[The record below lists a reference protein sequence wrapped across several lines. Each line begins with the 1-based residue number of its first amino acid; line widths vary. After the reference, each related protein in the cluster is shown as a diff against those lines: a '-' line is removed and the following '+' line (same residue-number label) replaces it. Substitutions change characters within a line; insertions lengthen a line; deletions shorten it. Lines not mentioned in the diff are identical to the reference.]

1 MTEKLTDLTMIE
13 ARSLLRDKKI
23 SATELTRAYIDNME
37 KYRGLN
43 AFVTETPDLALKQ
56 AEDSD
61 KRIADGSAREL
72 EGLPL
77 AIKDLYCTKGV
88 RTTASSKMLE
98 NFVPQYESTVTSK
111 LFDAGVVMLGK
122 TSMDE
127 FAMGSTNLTSYFGEV
142 KNPYKRNGEDLVPG
156 GSSGGSA
163 SAVASGQAIAAT
175 GSDTGGSIRQPASF
189 CGLVGMKPTYGR
201 ASRYGMVA
209 FASSLDCPGPIT
221 RTVADSALFLN
232 IISGLDAND
241 PTTAPKPVED
251 WTKVL
256 GDSIKGLRVGIPS
269 EYKSDKLNPQ
279 VQKLWDERAEDL
291 KKLGAEIVEISLP
304 HTKYSLPVYYIIAP
318 AEASSNL
325 SRYDGV
331 KYGYRTTSPF
341 KSLDEMYELTRTEGF
356 GAEVKKRLLIGSTIL
371 TEEFYERS
379 YLKALKTRRLICED
393 FDRAYEK
400 VDVILTPSTT
410 GSAFS
415 KNDKLSPLD
424 IYLNDVYTVGA
435 SLAGLPSI
443 SIPVGRDSN
452 GLPLGLQLIGRKF
465 DEATVYK
472 FAHHLEAVSQ
482 FNNTPS
488 FVMGN
493 KE

>member
-1 MTEKLTDLTMIE
+1 MKLTDLTITQ
-13 ARSLLRDKKI
+13 AKDLLKKKEI
-23 SATELTRAYIDNME
+23 SAVELTKAYIENMS
-37 KYRGLN
+37 KYKNLN
-43 AFVTETPDLALKQ
+43 AFVTETPEVALESAK
-56 AEDSD
+56 
-61 KRIADGSAREL
+61 IADDNIAKDKAREL
-72 EGLPL
+72 EGIPL

-98 NFVPQYESTVTSK
+98 NFVPEYESTVSK
-111 LFDAGVVMLGK
+111 KLLDAGISMLGK

-163 SAVASGQAIAAT
+163 SAVASGMAMAAT
-175 GSDTGGSIRQPASF
+175 GSDTGGSIRQPSSF

-221 RTVADSALFLN
+221 RTVADSALFLKV
-232 IISGLDAND
+232 ISGLDEKD
-241 PTTAPKPVED
+241 PTTAPREVID
-251 WTKVL
+251 WTEVL
-256 GDSIKGLRVGIPS
+256 GQSVKGLKVGIPA
-269 EYKSDKLNPQ
+269 EYKSDKLNPE

-291 KKLGAEIVEISLP
+291 KKLGAEVVEISLP

-331 KYGYRTTSPF
+331 KYGYRTSSPF

-379 YLKALKTRRLICED
+379 YLKALKTRRLICND
-393 FDRAYEK
+393 FDEAFK
-400 VDVILTPSTT
+400 QVDVILTPSTT
-410 GSAFS
+410 GAAFS

-424 IYLNDVYTVGA
+424 IYLNDVYTVGS

-443 SIPVGRDSN
+443 SIPVGKDKN
-452 GLPLGLQLIGRKF
+452 GLPLGLQVIGRKF

-472 FAHHLEAVSQ
+472 FAYQIEFISQ
-482 FNNTPS
+482 FDNTPS
-488 FVMGN
+488 KVMG
-493 KE
+493 E

>member
-1 MTEKLTDLTMIE
+1 MKLTDLTITQ
-13 ARSLLRDKKI
+13 AKDLLKKKEI
-23 SATELTRAYIDNME
+23 SAVELTKAYIENMS
-37 KYRGLN
+37 KYKNLN
-43 AFVTETPDLALKQ
+43 AFVTETPEIALETAK
-56 AEDSD
+56 
-61 KRIADGSAREL
+61 IADDNIAKDKAREL
-72 EGLPL
+72 EGIPL

-98 NFVPQYESTVTSK
+98 NFIPEYESTVSK
-111 LFDAGVVMLGK
+111 KLLDAGISMLGK

-163 SAVASGQAIAAT
+163 SAVASGMAMAAT
-175 GSDTGGSIRQPASF
+175 GSDTGGSIRQPSSF

-221 RTVADSALFLN
+221 RTVADSALFLKV
-232 IISGLDAND
+232 ISGLDEKD
-241 PTTAPKPVED
+241 PTTAPREVID
-251 WTKVL
+251 WTEVL
-256 GDSIKGLRVGIPS
+256 GQSVKGLKVGIPA
-269 EYKSDKLNPQ
+269 EYKSDKLNPE

-291 KKLGAEIVEISLP
+291 KKLGAEVVEISLP

-331 KYGYRTTSPF
+331 KYGYRTSSPF

-379 YLKALKTRRLICED
+379 YLKALKTRRLICND
-393 FDRAYEK
+393 FDEAFK
-400 VDVILTPSTT
+400 QVDVILTPSTT
-410 GSAFS
+410 GAAFS

-424 IYLNDVYTVGA
+424 IYLNDVYTVGS

-443 SIPVGRDSN
+443 SIPVGKDKN
-452 GLPLGLQLIGRKF
+452 GLPLGLQVIGRKF
-465 DEATVYK
+465 DEAIVYK
-472 FAHHLEAVSQ
+472 FAYQIEFISQ
-482 FNNTPS
+482 FDNTPS
-488 FVMGN
+488 KVMG
-493 KE
+493 E

>member
-1 MTEKLTDLTMIE
+1 MKLTDLTITQ
-13 ARSLLRDKKI
+13 AKDLLNKKEI
-23 SATELTRAYIDNME
+23 SAVELTKAFISNME
-37 KYRGLN
+37 KYKGLN
-43 AFVTETPDLALKQ
+43 AFVTETPEIALKQ
-56 AEDSD
+56 AKVADENIAQD
-61 KRIADGSAREL
+61 KAREL
-72 EGLPL
+72 EGIPL
-77 AIKDLYCTKGV
+77 TIKDLYCTKGV

-98 NFVPQYESTVTSK
+98 NFVPEYESTVSRK
-111 LFDAGVVMLGK
+111 LLEAGITMLGK

-163 SAVASGQAIAAT
+163 SAVASGCAMAAT

-209 FASSLDCPGPIT
+209 FSSSLDCPGPIT
-221 RTVADSALFLN
+221 RTVADSALFLKV
-232 IISGLDAND
+232 ISGLDEKD
-241 PTTAPKPVED
+241 PTTAPREVVD

-256 GDSIKGLRVGIPS
+256 GQSVKGLKIGIPE
-269 EYKSDKLNPQ
+269 EYKSDKLNLE

-291 KKLGAEIVEISLP
+291 RKMGAEIINISLP

-325 SRYDGV
+325 ARYDGV
-331 KYGYRTTSPF
+331 KYGYRTSSPYH
-341 KSLDEMYELTRTEGF
+341 SLDEMYELTRTEGF

-379 YLKALKTRRLICED
+379 YLKALKTRRLICEE
-393 FDRAYEK
+393 FEEAFKK

-410 GSAFS
+410 GAAFS

-424 IYLNDVYTVGA
+424 VYLNDVYTVGS
-435 SLAGLPSI
+435 SLAGLPSM
-443 SIPVGRDSN
+443 SVPVGKDKN
-452 GLPLGLQLIGRKF
+452 GLPLGLQIMGRKF
-465 DEATVYK
+465 DEETVYK
-472 FAHHLEAVSQ
+472 VGYQLELISQ
-482 FNNTPS
+482 FDNTPS
-488 FVMGN
+488 KVMG
-493 KE
+493 E

>member
-1 MTEKLTDLTMIE
+1 MKLTDLTITQ
-13 ARSLLRDKKI
+13 AKDLLKKKEI
-23 SATELTRAYIDNME
+23 SAVELTKAYIENML
-37 KYRGLN
+37 KYKNLN
-43 AFVTETPDLALKQ
+43 AFVTETPEIALESAK
-56 AEDSD
+56 
-61 KRIADGSAREL
+61 IADDNIAKDKAREL
-72 EGLPL
+72 EGIPL

-98 NFVPQYESTVTSK
+98 NFVPEYESTVSK
-111 LFDAGVVMLGK
+111 KLLDAGISMLGK

-163 SAVASGQAIAAT
+163 SAVASGMAMAAT
-175 GSDTGGSIRQPASF
+175 GSDTGGSIRQPSSF

-221 RTVADSALFLN
+221 RTVADSALFLKV
-232 IISGLDAND
+232 ISGLDEKD
-241 PTTAPKPVED
+241 PTTAPREVID
-251 WTKVL
+251 WTEVL
-256 GDSIKGLRVGIPS
+256 GQSVKGLKVGIPA
-269 EYKSDKLNPQ
+269 EYKSDKLNPE

-291 KKLGAEIVEISLP
+291 KKLGAEVVEISLP

-331 KYGYRTTSPF
+331 KYGYRTSSPF

-379 YLKALKTRRLICED
+379 YLKALKTRRLICND
-393 FDRAYEK
+393 FDEAFK
-400 VDVILTPSTT
+400 QVDVILTPSTT
-410 GSAFS
+410 GAAFS

-424 IYLNDVYTVGA
+424 IYLNDVYTVGS

-443 SIPVGRDSN
+443 SIPVGKDKN
-452 GLPLGLQLIGRKF
+452 GLPLGLQVIGRKF

-472 FAHHLEAVSQ
+472 FAYQIEFISQ
-482 FNNTPS
+482 FDNTPS
-488 FVMGN
+488 KVMG
-493 KE
+493 E

>member
-1 MTEKLTDLTMIE
+1 MKLTDLTITQ
-13 ARSLLRDKKI
+13 AKDLLKKKEI
-23 SATELTRAYIDNME
+23 SAVELTKAYIENMS
-37 KYRGLN
+37 KYKKLN
-43 AFVTETPDLALKQ
+43 AFVTETPEIALESAK
-56 AEDSD
+56 
-61 KRIADGSAREL
+61 IADDNIAKDKAREL
-72 EGLPL
+72 EGIPL

-98 NFVPQYESTVTSK
+98 NFVPEYESTVSK
-111 LFDAGVVMLGK
+111 KLLDAGISMLGK

-163 SAVASGQAIAAT
+163 SAVASGMAMAAT
-175 GSDTGGSIRQPASF
+175 GSDTGGSIRQPSSF

-221 RTVADSALFLN
+221 RTVADSALFLKV
-232 IISGLDAND
+232 ISGLDEKD
-241 PTTAPKPVED
+241 PTTAPREVID
-251 WTKVL
+251 WTEVL
-256 GDSIKGLRVGIPS
+256 GQSIKGLKVGIPA
-269 EYKSDKLNPQ
+269 EYKSDKLNPE

-291 KKLGAEIVEISLP
+291 KKLGAEVVEISLP

-331 KYGYRTTSPF
+331 KYGYRTSSPF

-379 YLKALKTRRLICED
+379 YLKALKTRRLICND
-393 FDRAYEK
+393 FDEAFK
-400 VDVILTPSTT
+400 QVDVILTPSTT
-410 GSAFS
+410 GAAFS

-424 IYLNDVYTVGA
+424 IYLNDVYTVGS

-443 SIPVGRDSN
+443 SIPVGKDKN
-452 GLPLGLQLIGRKF
+452 GLPLGLQVIGRKF

-472 FAHHLEAVSQ
+472 FAYQIEFISQ
-482 FNNTPS
+482 FDNTPS
-488 FVMGN
+488 KVMG
-493 KE
+493 E

>member
-1 MTEKLTDLTMIE
+1 MTEKLTDLSMTQ
-13 ARSLLRDKKI
+13 AHDLLRKREI
-23 SATELTRAYIDNME
+23 SATELTKAYIANME
-37 KYRGLN
+37 KYRDLN
-43 AFVTETPDLALKQ
+43 AFVTETADLALKQ
-56 AEDSD
+56 ACDSD
-61 KRIADGSAREL
+61 KHFADGSAREL

-98 NFVPQYESTVTSK
+98 NFVPQYESTVTEK
-111 LFDAGVVMLGK
+111 LFDAGAVMVGK
-122 TSMDE
+122 TSLDE

-201 ASRYGMVA
+201 ASRYGIVA

-221 RTVADSALFLN
+221 RTVADSALFLKV
-232 IISGLDAND
+232 IAGLDAND
-241 PTTAPKPVED
+241 PTTAPKPVD
-251 WTKVL
+251 DYTKVL
-256 GDSIKGLRVGIPS
+256 GESIKGLKIGIPA
-269 EYKSDKLNPQ
+269 EYKSDKLNPE

-291 KKLGAEIVEISLP
+291 RKLGAEIVEISLP

-379 YLKALKTRRLICED
+379 YLKALKTRHIICDE
-393 FDRAYEK
+393 FNEAFKK
-400 VDVILTPSTT
+400 VDVILTPTTT
-410 GSAFS
+410 GAAFS
-415 KNDKLSPLD
+415 KNDKLTPLEV
-424 IYLNDVYTVGA
+424 YLNDVYTVGA
-435 SLAGLPSI
+435 DLAGIPAI

-452 GLPLGLQLIGRKF
+452 GLPLGLQIMGRRF
-465 DEATVYK
+465 DESTVYK
-472 FAHHLEAVSQ
+472 FAHQLEAISQ

-488 FVMGN
+488 FVMGDN
-493 KE
+493 K

>member
-1 MTEKLTDLTMIE
+1 MKLTDLTITQ
-13 ARSLLRDKKI
+13 AKDLLKKKEI
-23 SATELTRAYIDNME
+23 SAVELTKAYIENMS
-37 KYRGLN
+37 KYKKLN
-43 AFVTETPDLALKQ
+43 AFVTETPEIALESAK
-56 AEDSD
+56 
-61 KRIADGSAREL
+61 IADDNIAKDKAREL
-72 EGLPL
+72 EGIPL

-98 NFVPQYESTVTSK
+98 NFVPEYESTVSK
-111 LFDAGVVMLGK
+111 KLLDAGISMLGK

-163 SAVASGQAIAAT
+163 SAVASGMAMAAT
-175 GSDTGGSIRQPASF
+175 GSDTGGSIRQPSSF

-221 RTVADSALFLN
+221 RTVADSALFLKV
-232 IISGLDAND
+232 ISGLDEKD
-241 PTTAPKPVED
+241 PTTAPREVID
-251 WTKVL
+251 WTEVL
-256 GDSIKGLRVGIPS
+256 GQSVKGLKVGIPA
-269 EYKSDKLNPQ
+269 EYKSDKLNPE

-291 KKLGAEIVEISLP
+291 KKLGAEVVEISLP

-331 KYGYRTTSPF
+331 KYGYRTSSPF

-379 YLKALKTRRLICED
+379 YLKALKTRRLICND
-393 FDRAYEK
+393 FDEAFK
-400 VDVILTPSTT
+400 QVDVILTPSTT
-410 GSAFS
+410 GAAFS

-424 IYLNDVYTVGA
+424 IYLNDVYTVGS

-443 SIPVGRDSN
+443 SIPVGKDKN
-452 GLPLGLQLIGRKF
+452 GLPLGLQVIGRKF

-472 FAHHLEAVSQ
+472 FAYQIEFISQ
-482 FNNTPS
+482 FDNTPS
-488 FVMGN
+488 KVMG
-493 KE
+493 E

>member
-1 MTEKLTDLTMIE
+1 MKLTDLTITQ
-13 ARSLLRDKKI
+13 AKDLLKKKEI
-23 SATELTRAYIDNME
+23 SAVELTKAYIENMS
-37 KYRGLN
+37 KYKNLN
-43 AFVTETPDLALKQ
+43 AFVTETPEIALESAK
-56 AEDSD
+56 
-61 KRIADGSAREL
+61 IADDNIAKDKAREL
-72 EGLPL
+72 EGIPL
-77 AIKDLYCTKGV
+77 AMKDLYCTKGV

-98 NFVPQYESTVTSK
+98 NFVPEYESTVSK
-111 LFDAGVVMLGK
+111 KLLDAGISMLGK

-163 SAVASGQAIAAT
+163 SAVASGMAMAAT
-175 GSDTGGSIRQPASF
+175 GSDTGGSIRQPSSF

-221 RTVADSALFLN
+221 RTVADSALFLKV
-232 IISGLDAND
+232 ISGLDEKD
-241 PTTAPKPVED
+241 PTTAPREVID
-251 WTKVL
+251 WTEVL
-256 GDSIKGLRVGIPS
+256 GQSVKGLKVGIPA
-269 EYKSDKLNPQ
+269 EYKSDKLNPE

-291 KKLGAEIVEISLP
+291 KKLGAEVVEISLP

-331 KYGYRTTSPF
+331 KYGYRTSSPF

-379 YLKALKTRRLICED
+379 YLKALKTRRLICND
-393 FDRAYEK
+393 FDEAFK
-400 VDVILTPSTT
+400 QVDVILTPSTT
-410 GSAFS
+410 GAAFS

-424 IYLNDVYTVGA
+424 IYLNDVYTVGS

-443 SIPVGRDSN
+443 SIPVGKDKN
-452 GLPLGLQLIGRKF
+452 GLPLGLQVIGRKF

-472 FAHHLEAVSQ
+472 FAYQIEFISQ
-482 FNNTPS
+482 FDNTPS
-488 FVMGN
+488 KVMG
-493 KE
+493 E

>member
-1 MTEKLTDLTMIE
+1 MKLTDLTITQ
-13 ARSLLRDKKI
+13 AKDLLKKKEI
-23 SATELTRAYIDNME
+23 SAVELTNAYIDNMQ
-37 KYRGLN
+37 KYKELN
-43 AFVTETPDLALKQ
+43 AFVTETPELALEQ
-56 AEDSD
+56 AKVADENIARD
-61 KRIADGSAREL
+61 KAREL
-72 EGLPL
+72 EGIPM

-98 NFVPQYESTVTSK
+98 NFVPEYESTVSK
-111 LFDAGVVMLGK
+111 KLLDAGITMLGK

-163 SAVASGQAIAAT
+163 SAVASGCAMAAT

-209 FASSLDCPGPIT
+209 FSSSLDCPGPIT
-221 RTVADSALFLN
+221 RTVADSALFLKV
-232 IISGLDAND
+232 ISGLDEKD
-241 PTTAPKPVED
+241 PTTAPREVID

-256 GDSIKGLRVGIPS
+256 GSSIKGLKIGIPE
-269 EYKSDKLNPQ
+269 EYKSDKLNPE

-291 KKLGAEIVEISLP
+291 KKLGAEIVNISLP

-325 SRYDGV
+325 ARYDGV
-331 KYGYRTTSPF
+331 KYGYRTSSPYH
-341 KSLDEMYELTRTEGF
+341 SLDEMYELTRTEGF

-379 YLKALKTRRLICED
+379 YLKALKTRRIICEE
-393 FDRAYEK
+393 FEEAFKK

-410 GSAFS
+410 GAAFS
-415 KNDKLSPLD
+415 KNDKLSPLEV
-424 IYLNDVYTVGA
+424 YLNDIYTVGS
-435 SLAGLPSI
+435 SLAGLPSM
-443 SIPVGRDSN
+443 SIPVGKDKN
-452 GLPLGLQLIGRKF
+452 GLPLGLQIMGRKF
-465 DEATVYK
+465 DEETVYK
-472 FAHHLEAVSQ
+472 VASQLELISQ
-482 FNNTPS
+482 FDNTPS
-488 FVMGN
+488 KVMG
-493 KE
+493 E

>member
-1 MTEKLTDLTMIE
+1 MKLTDLTITQ
-13 ARSLLRDKKI
+13 AKDLLKKKEI
-23 SATELTRAYIDNME
+23 SAVELAKAYIENMS
-37 KYRGLN
+37 KYKNLN
-43 AFVTETPDLALKQ
+43 AFVTETPEIALESAK
-56 AEDSD
+56 
-61 KRIADGSAREL
+61 IADDNIAKDKAREL
-72 EGLPL
+72 EGIPL

-98 NFVPQYESTVTSK
+98 NFVPEYESTVSK
-111 LFDAGVVMLGK
+111 KLLDAGISMLGK

-163 SAVASGQAIAAT
+163 SAVASGMAMAAT
-175 GSDTGGSIRQPASF
+175 GSDTGGSIRQPSSF

-221 RTVADSALFLN
+221 RTVADSALFLKV
-232 IISGLDAND
+232 ISGLDEKD
-241 PTTAPKPVED
+241 PTTAPREVID
-251 WTKVL
+251 WTEVL
-256 GDSIKGLRVGIPS
+256 GQSIKGLKVGIPA
-269 EYKSDKLNPQ
+269 EYKSDKLNPE

-291 KKLGAEIVEISLP
+291 KKLGAEVVEISLP

-331 KYGYRTTSPF
+331 KYGYRTSSPF

-379 YLKALKTRRLICED
+379 YLKALKTRRLICND
-393 FDRAYEK
+393 FDEAFK
-400 VDVILTPSTT
+400 QVDVILTPSTT
-410 GSAFS
+410 GAAFS

-424 IYLNDVYTVGA
+424 IYLNDVYTVGS

-443 SIPVGRDSN
+443 SIPVGKDKN
-452 GLPLGLQLIGRKF
+452 GLPLGLQVIGRKF

-472 FAHHLEAVSQ
+472 FAYQIEFISQ
-482 FNNTPS
+482 FDNTPS
-488 FVMGN
+488 KVMG
-493 KE
+493 E

>member
-1 MTEKLTDLTMIE
+1 MKLTDLTI
-13 ARSLLRDKKI
+13 ANAKKLLLNKEI
-23 SATELTRAYIDNME
+23 SAVELTEAYIKNME
-37 KYRGLN
+37 KYSYLN
-43 AFVTETPDLALKQ
+43 AYVTSTPGIALEQ
-56 AEDSD
+56 AKISD
-61 KRIADGSAREL
+61 DNIAKGKAREL
-72 EGLPL
+72 EGIPL

-98 NFVPQYESTVTSK
+98 NFIPQYESTVSQK
-111 LFDAGVVMLGK
+111 LLDAGISMLGK

-142 KNPYKRNGEDLVPG
+142 KNPYKRNGQDLVPG

-163 SAVASGQAIAAT
+163 AAVASGCAMAAT

-221 RTVADSALFLN
+221 RSVEDSALFLKV
-232 IISGLDAND
+232 IAGLDEKD
-241 PTTAPKPVED
+241 PTTAPKEVVD

-256 GDSIKGLRVGIPS
+256 GTSIKGLRVGIPL
-269 EYKSDKLNPQ
+269 EYKSDKLNPE

-291 KKLGAEIVEISLP
+291 KKLGAEVVEISLP
-304 HTKYSLPVYYIIAP
+304 NTKYSLPVYYIIAP

-341 KSLDEMYELTRTEGF
+341 HSLDEMYELTRTEGF

-379 YLKALKTRRLICED
+379 YLKALKTRHLICND
-393 FDRAYEK
+393 FDEAFKK

-410 GSAFS
+410 GAAFS

-424 IYLNDVYTVGA
+424 VYLNDVYTVGA

-443 SIPVGRDSN
+443 SVPVGKDKN
-452 GLPLGLQLIGRKF
+452 GLPLGLQIIGKKF
-465 DEATVYK
+465 DEENVFK
-472 FAHHLEAVSQ
+472 FASQLELVSN
-482 FNNTPS
+482 FDNTPS
-488 FVMGN
+488 KVMG
-493 KE
+493 E

>member
-1 MTEKLTDLTMIE
+1 MKLTDLTITQ
-13 ARSLLRDKKI
+13 AKDLLKKKEI
-23 SATELTRAYIDNME
+23 SAVELTKAYIENMS
-37 KYRGLN
+37 KYKNLN
-43 AFVTETPDLALKQ
+43 AFVTETPEIALESAK
-56 AEDSD
+56 
-61 KRIADGSAREL
+61 IADDNIAKDKAREL
-72 EGLPL
+72 EGIPL

-98 NFVPQYESTVTSK
+98 NFVPEYESTVSK
-111 LFDAGVVMLGK
+111 KLLDAGISMLGK

-163 SAVASGQAIAAT
+163 SAVASGMAMAAT
-175 GSDTGGSIRQPASF
+175 GSDTGGSIRQPSSF

-221 RTVADSALFLN
+221 RTVADSALFLK
-232 IISGLDAND
+232 IISGLDEKD
-241 PTTAPKPVED
+241 PTTAPREVID
-251 WTKVL
+251 WTEVL
-256 GDSIKGLRVGIPS
+256 GQSVKGLKVGIPA
-269 EYKSDKLNPQ
+269 EYKSDKLNPE

-291 KKLGAEIVEISLP
+291 KKLGAEVVEISLP

-331 KYGYRTTSPF
+331 KYGYRTSSPF

-379 YLKALKTRRLICED
+379 YLKALKTRRLICND
-393 FDRAYEK
+393 FDEAFK
-400 VDVILTPSTT
+400 QVDVILTPSTT
-410 GSAFS
+410 GAAFS

-424 IYLNDVYTVGA
+424 IYLNDVYTVGS

-443 SIPVGRDSN
+443 SIPVGKDKN
-452 GLPLGLQLIGRKF
+452 GLPLGLQVIGRKF

-472 FAHHLEAVSQ
+472 FAYQIEFISQ
-482 FNNTPS
+482 FDNTPS
-488 FVMGN
+488 KVMG
-493 KE
+493 E

>member
-1 MTEKLTDLTMIE
+1 MKLTDLTITQ
-13 ARSLLRDKKI
+13 AKDLLKKKEI
-23 SATELTRAYIDNME
+23 SAVELTKAYIENMS
-37 KYRGLN
+37 KYKSLN
-43 AFVTETPDLALKQ
+43 AFVTETPEIALESAK
-56 AEDSD
+56 
-61 KRIADGSAREL
+61 IADDNIAKDKAREL
-72 EGLPL
+72 EGIPL

-98 NFVPQYESTVTSK
+98 NFVPEYESTVSK
-111 LFDAGVVMLGK
+111 KLLDAGISMLGK

-163 SAVASGQAIAAT
+163 SAVASGMAMAAT
-175 GSDTGGSIRQPASF
+175 GSDTGGSIRQPSSF

-221 RTVADSALFLN
+221 RTVADSALFLKV
-232 IISGLDAND
+232 ISGLDEKD
-241 PTTAPKPVED
+241 PTTAPREVID
-251 WTKVL
+251 WTEVL
-256 GDSIKGLRVGIPS
+256 GQSVKGLKVGIPA
-269 EYKSDKLNPQ
+269 EYKSDKLNPE

-291 KKLGAEIVEISLP
+291 KKLGAEVVEISLP

-331 KYGYRTTSPF
+331 KYGYRTSSPF

-379 YLKALKTRRLICED
+379 YLKALKTRRLICND
-393 FDRAYEK
+393 FDEAFK
-400 VDVILTPSTT
+400 QVDVILTPSTT
-410 GSAFS
+410 GAAFS

-424 IYLNDVYTVGA
+424 IYLNDVYTVGS

-443 SIPVGRDSN
+443 SIPVGKDKN
-452 GLPLGLQLIGRKF
+452 GLPLGLQVIGRKF

-472 FAHHLEAVSQ
+472 FAYQIEFISQ
-482 FNNTPS
+482 FDNTPS
-488 FVMGN
+488 KVMG
-493 KE
+493 E

>member
-1 MTEKLTDLTMIE
+1 
-13 ARSLLRDKKI
+13 
-23 SATELTRAYIDNME
+23 
-37 KYRGLN
+37 
-43 AFVTETPDLALKQ
+43 
-56 AEDSD
+56 
-61 KRIADGSAREL
+61 
-72 EGLPL
+72 
-77 AIKDLYCTKGV
+77 
-88 RTTASSKMLE
+88 
-98 NFVPQYESTVTSK
+98 
-111 LFDAGVVMLGK
+111 
-122 TSMDE
+122 
-127 FAMGSTNLTSYFGEV
+127 MGSTNLTSYFGEV
-142 KNPYKRNGEDLVPG
+142 KNPYKRNGQDLVPG

-163 SAVASGQAIAAT
+163 TAVASGCAMAAT

-221 RTVADSALFLN
+221 RSVEDSALFLKV
-232 IISGLDAND
+232 IAGLDEKD
-241 PTTAPKPVED
+241 PTTAPKEVVD

-256 GDSIKGLRVGIPS
+256 GTSIKGLRVGIPL
-269 EYKSDKLNPQ
+269 EYKSDKLNPE

-291 KKLGAEIVEISLP
+291 KKLGAEVVEISLP
-304 HTKYSLPVYYIIAP
+304 NTKYSLPVYYIIAP

-341 KSLDEMYELTRTEGF
+341 HSLDEMYELTRTEGF

-379 YLKALKTRRLICED
+379 YLKALKTRHLICND
-393 FDRAYEK
+393 FDEAFKK

-410 GSAFS
+410 GAAFS

-424 IYLNDVYTVGA
+424 VYLNDVYTVGA

-443 SIPVGRDSN
+443 SVPVGKDKN
-452 GLPLGLQLIGRKF
+452 GLPLGLQIIGKKF
-465 DEATVYK
+465 DEENVFK
-472 FAHHLEAVSQ
+472 FASQLELVSN
-482 FNNTPS
+482 FDNTPS
-488 FVMGN
+488 KVMG
-493 KE
+493 E

>member
-1 MTEKLTDLTMIE
+1 MKLTDLTITQ
-13 ARSLLRDKKI
+13 AKDLLKKKEI
-23 SATELTRAYIDNME
+23 SAVELTKAYIENMS
-37 KYRGLN
+37 KYKKLN
-43 AFVTETPDLALKQ
+43 AFVTETPEIALESAK
-56 AEDSD
+56 
-61 KRIADGSAREL
+61 IADDNIAKDKAREL
-72 EGLPL
+72 EGIPL

-98 NFVPQYESTVTSK
+98 NFVPEYESTVSK
-111 LFDAGVVMLGK
+111 KLLDAGISMLGK

-163 SAVASGQAIAAT
+163 SAVASGKAMAAT
-175 GSDTGGSIRQPASF
+175 GSDTGGSIRQPSSF

-221 RTVADSALFLN
+221 RTVADSALFLKV
-232 IISGLDAND
+232 ISGLDEKD
-241 PTTAPKPVED
+241 PTTAPREVID
-251 WTKVL
+251 WTEVL
-256 GDSIKGLRVGIPS
+256 GQSVKGLKVGIPA
-269 EYKSDKLNPQ
+269 EYKSDKLNPE

-291 KKLGAEIVEISLP
+291 KKLGAEVVEISLP

-331 KYGYRTTSPF
+331 KYGYRTSSPF

-379 YLKALKTRRLICED
+379 YLKALKTRRLICND
-393 FDRAYEK
+393 FDEAFK
-400 VDVILTPSTT
+400 QVDVILTPSTT
-410 GSAFS
+410 GAAFS

-424 IYLNDVYTVGA
+424 IYLNDVYTVGS

-443 SIPVGRDSN
+443 SIPVGKDKN
-452 GLPLGLQLIGRKF
+452 GLPLGLQVIGRKF

-472 FAHHLEAVSQ
+472 FAYQIEFISQ
-482 FNNTPS
+482 FDNTPS
-488 FVMGN
+488 KVMG
-493 KE
+493 E

>member
-1 MTEKLTDLTMIE
+1 MKLTDLTITQ
-13 ARSLLRDKKI
+13 AKDLLKKKEI
-23 SATELTRAYIDNME
+23 SAVELTKAYIENMS
-37 KYRGLN
+37 KYKKLN
-43 AFVTETPDLALKQ
+43 AFVTETPEIALESAK
-56 AEDSD
+56 
-61 KRIADGSAREL
+61 IADDNIAKDKAREL
-72 EGLPL
+72 EGIPL

-98 NFVPQYESTVTSK
+98 NFVPEYESTVSK
-111 LFDAGVVMLGK
+111 KLLDAGISMLGK

-163 SAVASGQAIAAT
+163 SAVASGMAMAAT
-175 GSDTGGSIRQPASF
+175 GSDTGGSIRQPSSF

-221 RTVADSALFLN
+221 RTVADSALFLKV
-232 IISGLDAND
+232 ISGLDEKD
-241 PTTAPKPVED
+241 PTTAPREVID
-251 WTKVL
+251 WTEVL
-256 GDSIKGLRVGIPS
+256 GQSVKGLKVGIPA
-269 EYKSDKLNPQ
+269 EYKSDKLNPE

-331 KYGYRTTSPF
+331 KYGYRTSSPF

-379 YLKALKTRRLICED
+379 YLKALKTRRLICND
-393 FDRAYEK
+393 FDEAFK
-400 VDVILTPSTT
+400 QVDVILTPSTT
-410 GSAFS
+410 GAAFS

-424 IYLNDVYTVGA
+424 IYLNDVYTVGS

-443 SIPVGRDSN
+443 SIPVGKDKN
-452 GLPLGLQLIGRKF
+452 GLPLGLQVIGRKF

-472 FAHHLEAVSQ
+472 FAYQIEFISQ
-482 FNNTPS
+482 FDNTPS
-488 FVMGN
+488 KVMG
-493 KE
+493 E

>member
-1 MTEKLTDLTMIE
+1 MKLTDLTITQ
-13 ARSLLRDKKI
+13 AKDLLKKKEI
-23 SATELTRAYIDNME
+23 SATELTQAYIDNME

-43 AFVTETPDLALKQ
+43 VYVTETPEIALAQ
-56 AEDSD
+56 AKVADENIAKD
-61 KRIADGSAREL
+61 KAREL
-72 EGLPL
+72 EGIPV

-98 NFVPQYESTVTSK
+98 NFVPEYESTVSK
-111 LFDAGVVMLGK
+111 KLLDAGICMLGK

-163 SAVASGQAIAAT
+163 SAVASGMAIAAT

-189 CGLVGMKPTYGR
+189 CGVVGMKPTYGR
-201 ASRYGMVA
+201 GSRYGMVA

-221 RTVADSALFLN
+221 RDVADNALFLK
-232 IISGLDAND
+232 IISGLDEKD
-241 PTTAPKPVED
+241 PTTAPREVID

-256 GDSIKGLRVGIPS
+256 GSSIKGLKIGIPQ
-269 EYKSDKLNPQ
+269 EYKSDKLNPEM
-279 VQKLWDERAEDL
+279 QKLWDERAEDL

-325 SRYDGV
+325 ARYDGV
-331 KYGYRTTSPF
+331 KYGYRTQSPF

-371 TEEFYERS
+371 TEEFYEKS
-379 YLKALKTRRLICED
+379 YLKALKIRRLICED
-393 FDRAYEK
+393 FEEAFKK

-410 GSAFS
+410 GAAFS

-424 IYLNDVYTVGA
+424 VYLNDIYTVGA
-435 SLAGLPSI
+435 CLAGLPSI
-443 SIPVGRDSN
+443 SVPVGKDAN
-452 GLPLGLQLIGRKF
+452 CLPLGLQFIGRKF
-465 DEATVYK
+465 DEETVYK
-472 FAHHLEAVSQ
+472 FAYQLELVSQ
-482 FNNTPS
+482 FDNTPS
-488 FVMGN
+488 KVMG
-493 KE
+493 E

>member
-1 MTEKLTDLTMIE
+1 MKLTDLTITQ
-13 ARSLLRDKKI
+13 AKDLLKKKEI
-23 SATELTRAYIDNME
+23 SAVELTKAYIENMS
-37 KYRGLN
+37 KYKNLN
-43 AFVTETPDLALKQ
+43 AFVTETPEIALESAK
-56 AEDSD
+56 
-61 KRIADGSAREL
+61 IADDNIAKDKAREL
-72 EGLPL
+72 EGIPL

-98 NFVPQYESTVTSK
+98 NFIPEYESTVSK
-111 LFDAGVVMLGK
+111 KLLDAGISMLGK

-163 SAVASGQAIAAT
+163 SAVASGMAMAAT
-175 GSDTGGSIRQPASF
+175 GSDTGGSIRQPSSF

-221 RTVADSALFLN
+221 RTVADSALFLKV
-232 IISGLDAND
+232 ISGLDEKD
-241 PTTAPKPVED
+241 PTTAPREVID

-256 GDSIKGLRVGIPS
+256 GQSVKGLKVGIPA
-269 EYKSDKLNPQ
+269 EYKSDKLNPE

-291 KKLGAEIVEISLP
+291 KKLGAEVVEISLP

-331 KYGYRTTSPF
+331 KYGYRTSSPF

-379 YLKALKTRRLICED
+379 YLKALKTRRLICND
-393 FDRAYEK
+393 FDEAFK
-400 VDVILTPSTT
+400 QVDVILTPSTT
-410 GSAFS
+410 GAAFS

-424 IYLNDVYTVGA
+424 IYLNDVYTVGS

-443 SIPVGRDSN
+443 SIPVGKDKN
-452 GLPLGLQLIGRKF
+452 GLPLGLQVIGRKF

-472 FAHHLEAVSQ
+472 FAYQIEFISQ
-482 FNNTPS
+482 FDNTPS
-488 FVMGN
+488 KVMG
-493 KE
+493 E

>member
-1 MTEKLTDLTMIE
+1 MKLTDLTITQ
-13 ARSLLRDKKI
+13 AKDLLKKKEI
-23 SATELTRAYIDNME
+23 SAVELTKAYIENMS
-37 KYRGLN
+37 KYKNLN
-43 AFVTETPDLALKQ
+43 AFVTETPEIALESAK
-56 AEDSD
+56 
-61 KRIADGSAREL
+61 IADDNIAKDKAREL
-72 EGLPL
+72 EGIPL

-98 NFVPQYESTVTSK
+98 NFVPEYESTVSK
-111 LFDAGVVMLGK
+111 KLLDAGISMLGK

-163 SAVASGQAIAAT
+163 SAVASGMAMAAT
-175 GSDTGGSIRQPASF
+175 GSDTGGSIRQPSSF

-221 RTVADSALFLN
+221 RTVADSALFLKV
-232 IISGLDAND
+232 ISGLDEKD
-241 PTTAPKPVED
+241 PTTAPREVID
-251 WTKVL
+251 WTEVL
-256 GDSIKGLRVGIPS
+256 GQSIKGLKVGIPA
-269 EYKSDKLNPQ
+269 EYKSDKLNPE

-291 KKLGAEIVEISLP
+291 KKLGAEVVEISLP

-331 KYGYRTTSPF
+331 KYGYRTSSPF

-379 YLKALKTRRLICED
+379 YLKALKTRRLICND
-393 FDRAYEK
+393 FDEAFK
-400 VDVILTPSTT
+400 QVDVILTPSTT
-410 GSAFS
+410 GAAFS

-424 IYLNDVYTVGA
+424 IYLNDVYTVGS

-443 SIPVGRDSN
+443 SIPVGKDKN
-452 GLPLGLQLIGRKF
+452 GLPLGLQVIGRKF

-472 FAHHLEAVSQ
+472 FAYQIEFISQ
-482 FNNTPS
+482 FDNTPS
-488 FVMGN
+488 KVMG
-493 KE
+493 E

>member
-1 MTEKLTDLTMIE
+1 MKLTDLTITQ
-13 ARSLLRDKKI
+13 AKDLLKKKEI
-23 SATELTRAYIDNME
+23 SAVELTKAYIENMS
-37 KYRGLN
+37 KYKNLN
-43 AFVTETPDLALKQ
+43 AFVTETPEIALESAK
-56 AEDSD
+56 
-61 KRIADGSAREL
+61 IADDNIAKDKAREL
-72 EGLPL
+72 EGIPL

-98 NFVPQYESTVTSK
+98 NFVPEYESTVSK
-111 LFDAGVVMLGK
+111 KLLDAGISMLGK

-163 SAVASGQAIAAT
+163 SAVASGMAMAAT
-175 GSDTGGSIRQPASF
+175 GSDTGGSIRQPSSF

-221 RTVADSALFLN
+221 RTVADSALFLKV
-232 IISGLDAND
+232 IAGLDEKD
-241 PTTAPKPVED
+241 PTTAPREVVD
-251 WTKVL
+251 WSEVL
-256 GDSIKGLRVGIPS
+256 GQSVKGLKVGIPA
-269 EYKSDKLNPQ
+269 EYKSDKLNPE

-291 KKLGAEIVEISLP
+291 KKLGAEVVEISLP

-331 KYGYRTTSPF
+331 KYGYRTSSPF

-379 YLKALKTRRLICED
+379 YLKALKTRRLICND
-393 FDRAYEK
+393 FDEAFK
-400 VDVILTPSTT
+400 QVDVILTPSTT
-410 GSAFS
+410 GAAFS

-424 IYLNDVYTVGA
+424 IYLNDVYTVGS

-443 SIPVGRDSN
+443 SIPVGKDKN
-452 GLPLGLQLIGRKF
+452 GLPLGLQVIGRKF

-472 FAHHLEAVSQ
+472 FAYQIEFISQ
-482 FNNTPS
+482 FDNTPS
-488 FVMGN
+488 KVMG
-493 KE
+493 E

>member
-1 MTEKLTDLTMIE
+1 MKLTDLTITQ
-13 ARSLLRDKKI
+13 AKDLLNKKEI
-23 SATELTRAYIDNME
+23 SAVELTKAYIDNME

-43 AFVTETPDLALKQ
+43 AFVTETPEMALEQ
-56 AEDSD
+56 AKASD
-61 KRIADGSAREL
+61 ERIASGNAKELDGI
-72 EGLPL
+72 PM

-98 NFVPQYESTVTSK
+98 NFVPEYESTVSRK
-111 LFDAGVVMLGK
+111 LLEAGITMLGK

-163 SAVASGQAIAAT
+163 SAVASGCAMAAT
-175 GSDTGGSIRQPASF
+175 GSDTGGSIRQPSSF

-209 FASSLDCPGPIT
+209 FSSSLDCPGPIT
-221 RTVADSALFLN
+221 RTVADSALFLKV
-232 IISGLDAND
+232 ISGLDEKD
-241 PTTAPKPVED
+241 PTTAPKEVID
-251 WTKVL
+251 WTKVV
-256 GDSIKGLRVGIPS
+256 GSSIKGLRIGIPE
-269 EYKSDKLNPQ
+269 EYKSDKLNPE

-291 KKLGAEIVEISLP
+291 KKLGAEIVNVSLP

-331 KYGYRTTSPF
+331 KYGYRTNSPYH
-341 KSLDEMYELTRTEGF
+341 SLDEMYELTRTEGF

-379 YLKALKTRRLICED
+379 YLKALKTRRIICNE
-393 FDRAYEK
+393 FEEAFKK

-410 GSAFS
+410 GAAFS
-415 KNDKLSPLD
+415 KNDKLSPLEV
-424 IYLNDVYTVGA
+424 YLNDIYTVGS
-435 SLAGLPSI
+435 SLAGLPSM
-443 SIPVGRDSN
+443 SIPVGKDKN
-452 GLPLGLQLIGRKF
+452 GLPLGLQVMGRKF
-465 DEATVYK
+465 DEETVYK
-472 FAHHLEAVSQ
+472 VASQLELISQ
-482 FNNTPS
+482 FDNTPS
-488 FVMGN
+488 KVMG
-493 KE
+493 E

>member
-1 MTEKLTDLTMIE
+1 MKLTDLTITQ
-13 ARSLLRDKKI
+13 AKDLLKKKEI
-23 SATELTRAYIDNME
+23 SAVELTKAYIENMS
-37 KYRGLN
+37 KYKNLN
-43 AFVTETPDLALKQ
+43 AFVTETPEIALESAK
-56 AEDSD
+56 
-61 KRIADGSAREL
+61 IADDNIAKDKAREL
-72 EGLPL
+72 EGIPL

-98 NFVPQYESTVTSK
+98 NFVPEYESTVSK
-111 LFDAGVVMLGK
+111 KLLDAGISMLGK

-163 SAVASGQAIAAT
+163 SAVASGMAMAAT
-175 GSDTGGSIRQPASF
+175 GSDTGGSIRQPSSF

-221 RTVADSALFLN
+221 RTVADSALFLKV
-232 IISGLDAND
+232 ISGLDEKD
-241 PTTAPKPVED
+241 PTTAPREVID
-251 WTKVL
+251 WTEVL
-256 GDSIKGLRVGIPS
+256 GQSVKGLKVGIPA
-269 EYKSDKLNPQ
+269 EYKSDKLNPE

-331 KYGYRTTSPF
+331 KYGYRTSSPF

-379 YLKALKTRRLICED
+379 YLKALKTRRLICND
-393 FDRAYEK
+393 FDEAFK
-400 VDVILTPSTT
+400 QVDVILTPSTT
-410 GSAFS
+410 GAAFS

-424 IYLNDVYTVGA
+424 IYLNDVYTVGS

-443 SIPVGRDSN
+443 SIPVGKDKN
-452 GLPLGLQLIGRKF
+452 GLPLGLQVIGRKF

-472 FAHHLEAVSQ
+472 FAYQIEFISQ
-482 FNNTPS
+482 FDNTPS
-488 FVMGN
+488 KVMG
-493 KE
+493 E

>member
-1 MTEKLTDLTMIE
+1 MKLTDLTITQ
-13 ARSLLRDKKI
+13 AKDLLKKKEI
-23 SATELTRAYIDNME
+23 SAVELTKAYIENMS
-37 KYRGLN
+37 KYKNLN
-43 AFVTETPDLALKQ
+43 AFITETPEIALESAK
-56 AEDSD
+56 
-61 KRIADGSAREL
+61 IADDNIAKDKAREL
-72 EGLPL
+72 EGIPL

-98 NFVPQYESTVTSK
+98 NFVPEYESTVSK
-111 LFDAGVVMLGK
+111 KLLDAGISMLGK

-163 SAVASGQAIAAT
+163 SAVASGMAMAAT
-175 GSDTGGSIRQPASF
+175 GSDTGGSIRQPSSF

-221 RTVADSALFLN
+221 RTVADSALFLKV
-232 IISGLDAND
+232 ISGLDEKD
-241 PTTAPKPVED
+241 PTTAPREVID
-251 WTKVL
+251 WTEVL
-256 GDSIKGLRVGIPS
+256 GQSVKGLKVGIPA
-269 EYKSDKLNPQ
+269 EYKSDKLNPE

-291 KKLGAEIVEISLP
+291 KKLGAEVVEISLP

-331 KYGYRTTSPF
+331 KYGYRTSSPF

-379 YLKALKTRRLICED
+379 YLKALKTRRLICND
-393 FDRAYEK
+393 FDEAFK
-400 VDVILTPSTT
+400 QVDVILTPSTT
-410 GSAFS
+410 GAAFS

-424 IYLNDVYTVGA
+424 IYLNDVYTVGS

-443 SIPVGRDSN
+443 SIPVGKDKN
-452 GLPLGLQLIGRKF
+452 GLPLGLQVIGRKF

-472 FAHHLEAVSQ
+472 FAYQIEFISQ
-482 FNNTPS
+482 FDNTPS
-488 FVMGN
+488 KVMG
-493 KE
+493 E

>member
-1 MTEKLTDLTMIE
+1 MKLTDLTI
-13 ARSLLRDKKI
+13 ADAKKLLLNKEI
-23 SATELTRAYIDNME
+23 SAVELTEAYIKNME
-37 KYRGLN
+37 KYSYLN
-43 AFVTETPDLALKQ
+43 AYVTSTPEIALGQ
-56 AEDSD
+56 A
-61 KRIADGSAREL
+61 KIADDNIAKGKAREL
-72 EGLPL
+72 EGIPL

-98 NFVPQYESTVTSK
+98 NFIPQYESTVSQK
-111 LFDAGVVMLGK
+111 LLDAGISMLGK

-142 KNPYKRNGEDLVPG
+142 KNPYKRNGKDLVPG

-163 SAVASGQAIAAT
+163 AAVASGCAMAAT

-221 RTVADSALFLN
+221 RSVEDSALFLKV
-232 IISGLDAND
+232 IAGLDEKD
-241 PTTAPKPVED
+241 PTTAPKEVVD

-256 GDSIKGLRVGIPS
+256 GTSIKGLKVGIPL
-269 EYKSDKLNPQ
+269 EYKSDKLNPE

-291 KKLGAEIVEISLP
+291 KKLGAEVVEISLP
-304 HTKYSLPVYYIIAP
+304 NTKYSLPVYYIIAP

-341 KSLDEMYELTRTEGF
+341 HSLDEMYELTRTEGF

-379 YLKALKTRRLICED
+379 YLKALKTRHLICND
-393 FDRAYEK
+393 FDEAFKK

-410 GSAFS
+410 GAAFS

-424 IYLNDVYTVGA
+424 VYLNDVYTVGA

-443 SIPVGRDSN
+443 SVPVGKDKN
-452 GLPLGLQLIGRKF
+452 GLPLGLQIIGKKF
-465 DEATVYK
+465 DEENVFK
-472 FAHHLEAVSQ
+472 FASQLELVSN
-482 FNNTPS
+482 FDNTPS
-488 FVMGN
+488 KVMG
-493 KE
+493 E

>member
-1 MTEKLTDLTMIE
+1 MKLTDLTITQ
-13 ARSLLRDKKI
+13 AKDLLKKKEI
-23 SATELTRAYIDNME
+23 SAVELTKAYIENMS
-37 KYRGLN
+37 KYKSLN
-43 AFVTETPDLALKQ
+43 AFVTETPEIALESAK
-56 AEDSD
+56 
-61 KRIADGSAREL
+61 IADDNIAKDKAREL
-72 EGLPL
+72 EGIPL

-98 NFVPQYESTVTSK
+98 NFVPEYESTVSK
-111 LFDAGVVMLGK
+111 KLLDAGISMLGK

-163 SAVASGQAIAAT
+163 SAVASGMAMAAT
-175 GSDTGGSIRQPASF
+175 GSDTGGSIRQPSSF

-221 RTVADSALFLN
+221 RTVADSALFLKV
-232 IISGLDAND
+232 ISGLDEKD
-241 PTTAPKPVED
+241 PTTAPREVID
-251 WTKVL
+251 WTEVL
-256 GDSIKGLRVGIPS
+256 GQSVKGLKVGIPA
-269 EYKSDKLNPQ
+269 EYKSDKLNPE
-279 VQKLWDERAEDL
+279 VQKLWDERAEDF
-291 KKLGAEIVEISLP
+291 KKLGAEVVEISLP

-331 KYGYRTTSPF
+331 KYGYRTSSPF

-379 YLKALKTRRLICED
+379 YLKALKTRRLICND
-393 FDRAYEK
+393 FDEAFK
-400 VDVILTPSTT
+400 QVDVILTPSTT
-410 GSAFS
+410 GAAFS

-424 IYLNDVYTVGA
+424 IYLNDVYTVGS

-443 SIPVGRDSN
+443 SIPVGKDKN
-452 GLPLGLQLIGRKF
+452 GLPLGLQVIGRKF

-472 FAHHLEAVSQ
+472 FAYQIEFISQ
-482 FNNTPS
+482 FDNTPS
-488 FVMGN
+488 KVMG
-493 KE
+493 E